1 MIAFVYWLL
10 LLSDYLIN
18 NNKKMAIIVTRFVV
32 RIAIIFS
39 ITIWN
44 FSITVPSL
52 PPSVKLN
59 ILTSSEGKRYV
70 AKRKEKTGVTG
81 VGKGHLRI
89 SLKKLT
95 ISLSCELK

>member
-52 PPSVKLN
+52 PLSVKLN